1 LRRLALVLFAAFVV
15 TGGAVAAG
23 VTEALAEPD
32 SDSQV
37 VENTTEGRFEADEGW
52 GTSSYGLGVSGENYR
67 FARPSED
74 PGVARFK
81 VEIPETANYAVY
93 ASWPKVK
100 GLNDS
105 VPVGV
110 ETASS
115 TEWTKVN
122 QQKNGGR
129 WVRIGVYEMEG
140 GDDYSVK
147 FSRQTSG
154 DDYVAADAVK
164 VKQVSP
170 VAASSKE
177 SSKSDGPKAASE
189 RDSASGQRGEDV
201 VKEARKWSG
210 VRYHLGGESHRGT
223 DCSGLTMM
231 VYKKFGVSLPH
242 SDNQQGRMGTRVP
255 KGQEKPGDLVF
266 FNEHGKSISH
276 VGIYAGNGKIIHASD
291 YFNKVTESQMKY
303 INGYAGARRFR

>member
-1 LRRLALVLFAAFVV
+1 LRRLGVILFAVFVAAV
-15 TGGAVAAG
+15 GVVAAG

-32 SDSQV
+32 AEPGV

-52 GTSSYGLGVSGENYR
+52 ETSSYGHGVSGENYR

-74 PGVARFK
+74 GEGAQFK
-81 VEIPETANYAVY
+81 VEVPERANYAVY
-93 ASWPKVK
+93 ARWPKVK

-110 ETASS
+110 ETVSG

-129 WVRIGVYEMEG
+129 WMRIGEYEMEA
-140 GDDYSVK
+140 GDDYSVE

-164 VKQVSP
+164 VKKVSE
-170 VAASSKE
+170 AAPAREASKG
-177 SSKSDGPKAASE
+177 DGPGATSE
-189 RDSASGQRGEDV
+189 RASASGQSGEDV
-201 VKEARKWSG
+201 VREARKWIG
-210 VRYHLGGESHRGT
+210 VRYRLGGESRRGV
-223 DCSGLTMM
+223 DCSGLTMQ
-231 VYKKFGVSLPH
+231 VYKKFGVSLQH
-242 SDNQQGRMGTRVP
+242 WDEKQYRKGARVP
-255 KGQEKPGDLVF
+255 KGREKPGDLVF
-266 FNEHGKSISH
+266 FNEHGRNISH

-291 YFNKVTESQMKY
+291 YYNKVTESQMKY
-303 INGYAGARRFR
+303 IKGYVGARRVL

>member
-1 LRRLALVLFAAFVV
+1 LRRLALVLFAAFVA
-15 TGGAVAAG
+15 TGGAVTAGG
-23 VTEALAEPD
+23 VTEALAGPD
-32 SDSQV
+32 SDSQM
-37 VENTTEGRFEADEGW
+37 VENTTEGRFEADEEW

-67 FARPSED
+67 FARPSGD
-74 PGVARFK
+74 SGAARFK
-81 VEIPETANYAVY
+81 LEIPETANYAVY

-110 ETASS
+110 ETASG

-129 WVRIGVYEMEG
+129 WVRIGVYEMEA

-164 VKQVSP
+164 VKKISP

-177 SSKSDGPKAASE
+177 PSRSDRPKA
-189 RDSASGQRGEDV
+189 ASGQRGEDV
-201 VKEARKWSG
+201 VREARKWSG
-210 VRYHLGGESHRGT
+210 VRYHLGGESPRGT

-242 SDNQQGRMGTRVP
+242 SDNQQYRMGTRVP

-276 VGIYAGNGKIIHASD
+276 VGIYAGNGKIVHASD
-291 YFNKVTESQMKY
+291 HFHKVTESQMKY

>member
-1 LRRLALVLFAAFVV
+1 MRRLAVILFAVFGAA
-15 TGGAVAAG
+15 GGVLAAG
-23 VTEALAEPD
+23 VTEALAEADAEPG
-32 SDSQV
+32 V

-52 GTSSYGLGVSGENYR
+52 GTSSYGHGVSGENYR

-74 PGVARFK
+74 GEGARFK
-81 VEIPETANYAVY
+81 VEVPEKANYAVY
-93 ASWPKVK
+93 VRWPKVK

-110 ETASS
+110 DTVSG

-129 WVRIGVYEMEG
+129 WVRIGEYEMEA

-147 FSRQTSG
+147 FSRRTSG

-164 VKQVSP
+164 VKKISEAGP
-170 VAASSKE
+170 DRKASRG
-177 SSKSDGPKAASE
+177 DGPQATSE
-189 RDSASGQRGEDV
+189 RTSASDQSGEDV
-201 VKEARKWSG
+201 VKEARKWIG
-210 VRYHLGGESHRGT
+210 ARYRLGGESRRGV
-223 DCSGLTMM
+223 DCSGLTMQ
-231 VYKKFGVSLPH
+231 VYKKLGVSLPH
-242 SDNQQGRMGTRVP
+242 WDDKQYRKGTQVP

-266 FNEHGKSISH
+266 FNEHGRNVSH

-291 YFNKVTESQMKY
+291 YYNRVAESQMKY
-303 INGYAGARRFR
+303 IEGYVGARRVL

>member
-1 LRRLALVLFAAFVV
+1 MRRLGVILFAVFVAAV
-15 TGGAVAAG
+15 GVVAAG

-32 SDSQV
+32 AEPGV

-52 GTSSYGLGVSGENYR
+52 GTSSYGHGVSGENYR

-74 PGVARFK
+74 GEGAQFK
-81 VEIPETANYAVY
+81 VEVPERANYAVY
-93 ASWPKVK
+93 ARWPKVK
-100 GLNDS
+100 GLNAS

-110 ETASS
+110 ETASG

-129 WVRIGVYEMEG
+129 WMRIGEYEMEA
-140 GDDYSVK
+140 GDDYSVE

-164 VKQVSP
+164 VKKISE
-170 VAASSKE
+170 AAPARETSKGDAPE
-177 SSKSDGPKAASE
+177 ATSE
-189 RDSASGQRGEDV
+189 RASASDQSGEDV
-201 VKEARKWSG
+201 VREARKWIG
-210 VRYHLGGESHRGT
+210 VRYRLGGESRRGV
-223 DCSGLTMM
+223 DCSGLTMQ
-231 VYKKFGVSLPH
+231 VFKKLGVSLPH
-242 SDNQQGRMGTRVP
+242 WDEKQYRKGTKVP

-266 FNEHGKSISH
+266 FNEHRRNISH

-291 YFNKVTESQMKY
+291 YYNRVAESQMKY
-303 INGYAGARRFR
+303 IKGYVGARRVL

>member
-1 LRRLALVLFAAFVV
+1 LRRLAVSLFVV
-15 TGGAVAAG
+15 FVVAGGVVASG

-32 SDSQV
+32 AEPGV

-52 GTSSYGLGVSGENYR
+52 GASSYGNGVSGENYR
-67 FARPSED
+67 FARPSKDGE
-74 PGVARFK
+74 GAQFK
-81 VEIPETANYAVY
+81 VEVSERANYAVY
-93 ASWPKVK
+93 ARWPKVK

-110 ETASS
+110 ETVSG
-115 TEWTKVN
+115 TKWTKVN

-129 WVRIGVYEMEG
+129 WVRIGEYEMEA

-164 VKQVSP
+164 VKKISE
-170 VAASSKE
+170 AAPARKAP
-177 SSKSDGPKAASE
+177 KGDGPEAISE
-189 RDSASGQRGEDV
+189 SASASGQNGKDV
-201 VKEARKWSG
+201 VREARKWIG
-210 VRYHLGGESHRGT
+210 VRYRLGGESRRGV
-223 DCSGLTMM
+223 DCSGLTMQ
-231 VYKKFGVSLPH
+231 VYKKLGVSLPH
-242 SDNQQGRMGTRVP
+242 WDDKQYRKGAQVP

-266 FNEHGKSISH
+266 FNEHGRNVSH

-291 YFNKVTESQMKY
+291 YYNRVAESQIKH
-303 INGYAGARRFR
+303 IKGYLGARRVL